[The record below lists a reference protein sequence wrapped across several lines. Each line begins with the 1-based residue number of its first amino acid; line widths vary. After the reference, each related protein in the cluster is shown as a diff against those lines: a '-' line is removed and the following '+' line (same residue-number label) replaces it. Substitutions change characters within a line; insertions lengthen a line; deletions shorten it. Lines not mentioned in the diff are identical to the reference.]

1 MDPDSAEL
9 ASVMSVVADLAVR
22 VGDVARRRGADA
34 DDPLPGRLHEIERSL
49 EMAGRRLRAAIR
61 DLA

>member
-9 ASVMSVVADLAVR
+9 ASVMSVVADLGQR
-22 VGDVARRRGADA
+22 VGDVARRRSTDP

-49 EMAGRRLRAAIR
+49 ETAARRLRAAIR
-61 DLA
+61 ELD